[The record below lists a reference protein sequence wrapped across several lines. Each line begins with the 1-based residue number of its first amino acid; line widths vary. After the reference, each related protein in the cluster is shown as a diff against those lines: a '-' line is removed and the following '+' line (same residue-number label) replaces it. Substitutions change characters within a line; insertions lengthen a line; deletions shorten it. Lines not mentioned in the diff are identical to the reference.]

1 MAKPNDT
8 TAPPNGTTP
17 SRRRLLA
24 GIAAAPVALALPAIA
39 LASKPDTELFAAYNE
54 VVAAYEAFGCQAASN
69 IRPPSASKSRPP
81 QPYQQL
87 QR

>member
-1 MAKPNDT
+1 MISVPA
-8 TAPPNGTTP
+8 GT
-17 SRRRLLA
+17 R
-24 GIAAAPVALALPAIA
+24 I
-39 LASKPDTELFAAYNE
+39 
-54 VVAAYEAFGCQAASN
+54 VVATEPVDGRKGMDSCQAASN